1 MRILVVCP
9 FLPWPE
15 TSGGRLRIA
24 NIIRSLARAGEV
36 DVFCIVS
43 PGERRVDGEEAISLG
58 AGEPIARLGIE
69 EAPSVPSRLA
79 HVIRWLARDRLPYE
93 IARRDHAVAR
103 ASFVAWS
110 RPQYDLV
117 WMQHAESYVA
127 LGDLAVGR
135 SVVDLDDLEDRK
147 ITGRLASISQ
157 DRRQLRWRERAA
169 PGSGSHSWGLRLH
182 ARANQRRWSALQRRI
197 TRSADTVVVCSALD
211 RRRLAGSSNIAV
223 IPNGYRTPK
232 RPVGRVRVADPP
244 TLLLAGA
251 LTYTPNADAAR
262 YFVQRIAP
270 LIRSRIPGTQVRLVG
285 NYNSRV
291 ADLAREGVTLTGRVP
306 DMAGELAMAD
316 LIVVPIRFG
325 GGTRVK
331 ILEAFSHGIPV
342 VSSSLGCEGLEL
354 ADRQHLL
361 VADDPESFASACL
374 ELLTDTELRAR
385 LIDAAQRKYRAEHRW
400 EVIESE
406 IVDLATRGQRFSG
419 TRPDDG
425 TSVASIGIA
434 TDTRGDR

>member
-9 FLPWPE
+9 FFPWPQ
-15 TSGGRLRIA
+15 TSGGRHRIA
-24 NIIRSLARAGEV
+24 NIIRSLAQAGEV

-43 PGERRVDGEEAISLG
+43 PGERRDDGDEATSLS
-58 AGEPIARLGIE
+58 AEEPIARLRIE
-69 EAPSVPSRLA
+69 EAPSLASRPA
-79 HVIRWLARDRLPYE
+79 HVVRWFSRGRLPYE
-93 IARRDHAVAR
+93 IARRDHGAAR
-103 ASFVAWS
+103 ASFLAWS
-110 RPQYDLV
+110 QPGYDLV

-135 SVVDLDDLEDRK
+135 SVVDLDDLEDHK

-157 DRRQLRWRERAA
+157 DRRQLRWRERAV
-169 PGSGSHSWGLRLH
+169 PGPTLHSWGLRLH
-182 ARANQRRWSALQRRI
+182 ARTNQRRWSALQDRI
-197 TRSADTVVVCSALD
+197 KRSVDTVVVCSALD
-211 RRRLAGSSNIAV
+211 SRLLAGSSNIAV
-223 IPNGYRTPK
+223 IPNGYPTPSSAM
-232 RPVGRVRVADPP
+232 GRVRVADPP

-270 LIRSRIPGTQVRLVG
+270 LIRARIPRTRVRLVG

-291 ADLAREGVTLTGRVP
+291 ADLAGEGVTLTGRVP

-316 LIVVPIRFG
+316 LVVVPIRFG
-325 GGTRVK
+325 SGTRVK

-361 VADDPESFASACL
+361 VADDPDSFASACI

-385 LIDAAQRKYRAEHRW
+385 LSDAAMRKYRAEHRW
-400 EVIESE
+400 EVIQSE
-406 IVDLATRGQRFSG
+406 ILDLATQGIASAACDRATGS
-419 TRPDDG
+419 
-425 TSVASIGIA
+425 SVASIGLA
-434 TDTRGDR
+434 TDGRGDR

>member
-9 FLPWPE
+9 FFPWPE

-24 NIIRSLARAGEV
+24 NIIRSLARVGEV

-43 PGERRVDGEEAISLG
+43 PGERRDDGEEATSLS
-58 AGEPIARLGIE
+58 ADEPIARLGIE
-69 EAPSVPSRLA
+69 EAPSAPSRPA
-79 HVIRWLARDRLPYE
+79 HIIRWFARDRLPYE
-93 IARRDHAVAR
+93 IVRRDHAAAR

-110 RPQYDLV
+110 RPHYDLV

-157 DRRQLRWRERAA
+157 DRRQLPWRERAV
-169 PGSGSHSWGLRLH
+169 PGPASHSWGLRLH
-182 ARANQRRWSALQRRI
+182 ARTNQRRWSELQDRI
-197 TRSADTVVVCSALD
+197 TRSVDTVVVCSSLD
-211 RRRLAGSSNIAV
+211 RRRLADSSNIAV
-223 IPNGYRTPK
+223 IPNGYPTPDK
-232 RPVGRVRVADPP
+232 AVGRVRVTDPP

-270 LIRSRIPGTQVRLVG
+270 LIRARIPRMRVRLVG
-285 NYNSRV
+285 NYNWRV
-291 ADLAREGVTLTGRVP
+291 ADLAREGVALTGRVP
-306 DMAGELAMAD
+306 DMARELAMAD
-316 LIVVPIRFG
+316 LVVVPIRFG
-325 GGTRVK
+325 SGTRVK

-361 VADDPESFASACL
+361 IADDPDSFASACI

-385 LIDAAQRKYRAEHRW
+385 LIDTAVRKYRAEHRW
-400 EVIESE
+400 DVIQKE
-406 IVDLATRGQRFSG
+406 IVDLATHGDPFTG
-419 TRPDDG
+419 TRPGGG

-434 TDTRGDR
+434 TDVRGDR